1 MACMNLTTKQT
12 HREKRLVVAKGVGWG
27 REGLEVWD

>member
-1 MACMNLTTKQT
+1 MARMNLTTTQT

-27 REGLEVWD
+27 GEGLEVWD